1 MQNESIGYKNGN
13 IVKSSIM
20 RGLVD
25 FSCNVMK
32 GLVIKYGTIMKGFGK
47 SGTIVRGFV
56 DKDIWFI

>member
-1 MQNESIGYKNGN
+1 
-13 IVKSSIM
+13 M

-47 SGTIVRGFV
+47 NGTIVRGFV
-56 DKDIWFI
+56 WLI